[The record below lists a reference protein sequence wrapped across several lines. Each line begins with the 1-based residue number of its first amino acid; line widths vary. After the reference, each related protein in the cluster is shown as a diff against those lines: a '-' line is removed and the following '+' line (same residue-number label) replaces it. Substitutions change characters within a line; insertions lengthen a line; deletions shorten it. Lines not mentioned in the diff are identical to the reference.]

1 MRLTL
6 GPNQLGRNGQT
17 VGQRLSVDV
26 HRSRRS
32 DSVFVLRFHDSEV
45 RGPGHAPHWVLDVVA
60 LAVRRPVLLGETEGG
75 FDVRT
80 HLRKHR
86 VLDGNALDSRGNFAS
101 SKRITEIGIITFY
114 KFEGM
119 CFKIR
124 DIGLLLIVKN
134 AMVFALYLC
143 FSAFISFTPGYLNLF
158 QRLTCLSNSSHFIAI
173 MKIRLYFRKR

>member
-6 GPNQLGRNGQT
+6 GSNQLRRNGQT

-32 DSVFVLRFHDSEV
+32 DSVFVLRFHDSKV
-45 RGPGHAPHWVLDVVA
+45 RGPGHAPHRVLDVVA
-60 LAVRRPVLLGETEGG
+60 LAVRRPVLLREAEGG

-86 VLDGNALDSRGNFAS
+86 VLDGNALDSRGHFAS
-101 SKRITEIGIITFY
+101 SKRITEIGIETFC
-114 KFEGM
+114 KFAGM
-119 CFKIR
+119 CLKIR

-134 AMVFALYLC
+134 SMVFALYLC
-143 FSAFISFTPGYLNLF
+143 FSAFISFTLGYLNFF
-158 QRLTCLSNSSHFIAI
+158 QRLPCLLLVYQIVAIAQS
-173 MKIRLYFRKR
+173 